1 MSYKNLMKKLLLC
14 LYLCSL
20 SAAFCFAQE
29 KPSYNIHL
37 SPLLEQ
43 RKANPAE
50 KPFNEALN
58 TLVAFI
64 NTGSD
69 SLLLGQDIS
78 KDQKSRY
85 YQLFFLTN
93 IPRNYSHY
101 HILSVDS
108 IGNGYQFKVITRQR
122 IDEYKSDEIL
132 AIANIQVKNGLIDI
146 SYKNYLKDYT
156 PIKKGPITYFIKD
169 KDFFNSVEADKAVA
183 FCDSLKNVLALKE
196 LHPLNYILSK
206 KDKAP
211 EIFGFDYFWSPY
223 GCFMPNELLLSNG
236 IGENYRHELVHYVL
250 QDYKFDGLT
259 SEGLAVWFGGSNGKS
274 FKSFIAECVAMD
286 GAPTKEQIKNV
297 FTSTNPN
304 MDTFKYRYTLPAIC
318 IDLIHDKKGIKG
330 ILQLLNNA
338 DKYYNLNALEV
349 LKDISGENEERLIGQ
364 IFEKCTILKNK

>member
-1 MSYKNLMKKLLLC
+1 MKKLLLC

-50 KPFNEALN
+50 KSFNEALN

-69 SLLLGQDIS
+69 SLLLGQNIS

-101 HILSVDS
+101 HIVSVDS
-108 IGNGYQFKVITRQR
+108 IGNGYQFKVITRQQ
-122 IDEYKSDEIL
+122 IDQVKSDEIL
-132 AIANIQVKNGLIDI
+132 AIANVQVKNGLIDI
-146 SYKNYLKDYT
+146 SYKNYLKEYT
-156 PIKKGPITYFIKD
+156 PIKKGPITYFTKD
-169 KDFFNSVEADKAVA
+169 KESFNSVEADKAVA
-183 FCDSLKNVLALKE
+183 FCDSLKNVLVLKE

-211 EIFGFDYFWSPY
+211 EIFGFDYFWSPFA
-223 GCFMPNELLLSNG
+223 CFTPNDLLLSNG

-250 QDYKFDGLT
+250 QDCKLNDLT
-259 SEGLAVWFGGSNGKS
+259 SEGLGVWFGGIRNKS
-274 FKSFIAECVAMD
+274 FQSYIAECMAMN
-286 GAPTKEQIKNV
+286 GVPTKEQIRNV
-297 FTSTNPN
+297 FTSTNPS
-304 MDTFKYRYTLPAIC
+304 MDTFKYRYALHAIC
-318 IDLIHDKKGIKG
+318 INLLHDKKGMKG
-330 ILQLLNNA
+330 ILQLLDNS
-338 DKYYNLNALEV
+338 DKYINMNTLET
-349 LKDISGENEERLIGQ
+349 LKDISGENEDSLIGQ
-364 IFEKCTILKNK
+364 IYAKCTTLKNK